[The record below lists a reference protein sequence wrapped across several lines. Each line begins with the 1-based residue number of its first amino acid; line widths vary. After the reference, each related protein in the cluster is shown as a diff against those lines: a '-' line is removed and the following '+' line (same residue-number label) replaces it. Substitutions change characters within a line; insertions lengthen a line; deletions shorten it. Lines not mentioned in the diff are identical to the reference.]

1 MVITAKNV
9 NGKEVT
15 KFKAI
20 DFKNKG
26 KQLALGSSDIEVS
39 KLYGNV
45 YDFSVD
51 YCAIS
56 NDKIH
61 DIHRYLMEKNNIK

>member
-26 KQLALGSSDIEVS
+26 KQLALGSSDIFQVVTS
-39 KLYGNV
+39 KLVN
-45 YDFSVD
+45 
-51 YCAIS
+51 C
-56 NDKIH
+56 
-61 DIHRYLMEKNNIK
+61 MEMFMTLVLTVVLFQMINT